1 MEHKATD
8 RTSEEMPFLADQEKD
23 FFTTS
28 KRPSRRDKWAH
39 LLPYSGVLNITLL
52 LALLATWILQRHDS
66 DKAYIPN
73 EIYSPAQSAVEY
85 QTVVFSGGLR
95 GDKSKF
101 QGSSSDVDA
110 QWDELYNQV
119 LISQITAESA
129 AKLPNATTP
138 FTNDTSHYIVELD
151 VFHQLHC
158 LNMLRKLSYPDIYK
172 IDLISGS
179 EEAAD
184 NIYHMEHCY
193 EQLRQS
199 LQCSSDISTIYWEW
213 SEKKQKMFGNVRT
226 THTCKNFEKIRDW
239 AVEHK
244 AQTDLDFFKHVKG
257 APIRQD

>member
-1 MEHKATD
+1 MYATS
-8 RTSEEMPFLADQEKD
+8 RQ
-23 FFTTS
+23 
-28 KRPSRRDKWAH
+28 PSRGEKLAH
-39 LLPYSGVLNITLL
+39 LLPYSGALNITLL
-52 LALLATWILQRHDS
+52 LALLFTWILQRNTS
-66 DKAYIPN
+66 NKAYIPN
-73 EIYSPAQSAVEY
+73 EIYSPAQSVVEY
-85 QTVVFSGGLR
+85 HTVVFSGGLR

-101 QGSSSDVDA
+101 LGSSSEVDA

-129 AKLPNATTP
+129 GRLPNATTP

-158 LNMLRKLSYPDIYK
+158 LNMLRKLAYPEVYK
-172 IDLISGS
+172 IDLTSGS

-213 SEKKQKMFGNVRT
+213 SEMKQKMVGNVGT

-244 AQTDLDFFKHVKG
+244 AQTDLDFDKYVKG
-257 APIRQD
+257 APIRQE

>member
-1 MEHKATD
+1 MLNG
-8 RTSEEMPFLADQEKD
+8 TS
-23 FFTTS
+23 FTTVCS
-28 KRPSRRDKWAH
+28 ASDWPS
-39 LLPYSGVLNITLL
+39 VITRKLI
-52 LALLATWILQRHDS
+52 ILF
-66 DKAYIPN
+66 A
-73 EIYSPAQSAVEY
+73 E
-85 QTVVFSGGLR
+85 
-95 GDKSKF
+95 
-101 QGSSSDVDA
+101 
-110 QWDELYNQV
+110 V
-119 LISQITAESA
+119 LISQINAESA

-158 LNMLRKLSYPDIYK
+158 LNSLRKLAYPDVYK
-172 IDLISGS
+172 MDLTSDS

-213 SEKKQKMFGNVRT
+213 SVKQQKMFGNVKT

-244 AQTDLDFFKHVKG
+244 AETDLDFFKHVEG